1 MYMDENITVRCY
13 TEYKR
18 EIYSL
23 SEMVGENK
31 RDEENILVKGCKKLK
46 NNFYLVYPF
55 YFASCFHDVDIEN
68 IYELTLCGNLYFSY
82 LLSTKQLI

>member
-1 MYMDENITVRCY
+1 MDENITVRCY

-31 RDEENILVKGCKKLK
+31 RDEENILGPNWWSMRKTACCLIRGMLQ
-46 NNFYLVYPF
+46 
-55 YFASCFHDVDIEN
+55 IW
-68 IYELTLCGNLYFSY
+68 LCNCGV
-82 LLSTKQLI
+82 